1 MNATSQRGRVEVSR
15 PRFLREVPGFLNALR
30 IALTVCRETPRAEL
44 LATANA
50 PAGERTY
57 VQAHDLVGLCRCW
70 QSEAV

>member
-1 MNATSQRGRVEVSR
+1 MNATGQRGRVEVSR

-50 PAGERTY
+50 LLFGVAAGL
-57 VQAHDLVGLCRCW
+57 AFVGFII
-70 QSEAV
+70 QTS